1 MVLAHHNTN
10 AARHFR
16 RMLNAIGVDTIY
28 RRLGEPVKTGAT
40 YTKTVIETATP
51 KALRG
56 SQETVEAVLG
66 AEATKEVQQEPWE
79 IATEDVVGPVS
90 PQDELEVGGTIYEV
104 LAAQRDTL
112 AIRWILATRVKA
124 L

>member
-1 MVLAHHNTN
+1 MVLAHHTRN

-16 RMLNAIGVDTIY
+16 RMLNAVGVESTY

-40 YTKTVIETATP
+40 YAKAVLETATP

-66 AEATKEVQQEPWE
+66 EAATKEIQQEPWE
-79 IATEDVVGPVS
+79 IATADVVGPVS
-90 PQDELEVGGTIYEV
+90 PQDELEINGTVYEV
-104 LAAQRDTL
+104 LAAQQDTL
-112 AIRWILATRVKA
+112 AVRWIMTTRVKA
-124 L
+124 